1 MMDHSTAEEVMHLRR
16 DVAGLK
22 QALRVKEEAADV
34 LRSRNEQLE
43 KHLRLVQTE
52 IDRVGLVAR
61 KDW

>member
-43 KHLRLVQTE
+43 KHLRLVQAE

>member
-1 MMDHSTAEEVMHLRR
+1 MMDHTVAEEVMHLRR

-22 QALRVKEEAADV
+22 QAATRNGEVMDALR
-34 LRSRNEQLE
+34 RRNEQLE

>member
-1 MMDHSTAEEVMHLRR
+1 MMDHTVAEEVLHLRR

-22 QALRVKEEAADV
+22 QTLRAKEEAADA
-34 LRSRNEQLE
+34 LRRRNELLE